1 EPAGLVEDSADA
13 EYFSPPPTKRPRL
26 MSKSPAEMCSP
37 LYTPTPITE
46 QDTPLPKHM
55 STLTPMQIVDVSMDD
70 EKVLMPEVAVLV
82 PAAPAVPG
90 ETSSSE
96 DSLIGGGAPDDSIPE
111 TEMVEFARWLKIQG

>member
-1 EPAGLVEDSADA
+1 MDGRGMRLEERAGGVTDGGL
-13 EYFSPPPTKRPRL
+13 RPRGYDFPFIGIP
-26 MSKSPAEMCSP
+26 S
-37 LYTPTPITE
+37 
-46 QDTPLPKHM
+46 LPVREHM